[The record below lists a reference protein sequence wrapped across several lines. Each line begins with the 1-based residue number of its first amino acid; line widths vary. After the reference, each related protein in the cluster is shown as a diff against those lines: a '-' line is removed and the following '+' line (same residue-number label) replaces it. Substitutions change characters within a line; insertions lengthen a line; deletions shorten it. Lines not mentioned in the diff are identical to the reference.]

1 MASLNSDGSGSGV
14 PALGPFCYL
23 CHAQQTKG
31 TAAHPLIAMGD
42 SLLLI
47 IALLSGHSKNW
58 MGGGHLSPIAA
69 LILRISCCID

>member
-14 PALGPFCYL
+14 SALGPFCYL

-42 SLLLI
+42 SLLLAMAI
-47 IALLSGHSKNW
+47 RGRHCKNW
-58 MGGGHLSPIAA
+58 VGVYLPS
-69 LILRISCCID
+69 